1 MVSIL
6 ELSVSFLLTEYR
18 TQGNNMKIITTLLA
32 TLMVTQAMAIES
44 LKYTVLEKD
53 NKIEVRRYE
62 SYITASVTFDS
73 EEEFEQ
79 QAFKTLAD
87 YIFGNN
93 ISMTSPVLT
102 KGEKIGMTS
111 PVLSGEVNSRWTMSF
126 SMPKRYTLETL
137 PTPNND
143 KIRIEE
149 VQGNT
154 IVAIKFSGFMSD
166 YNFNRNEAKLKIWLD
181 DNGYDYQDAV
191 IKAGYNPPWT
201 LPFLRRNEV
210 LIPLI

>member
-1 MVSIL
+1 M
-6 ELSVSFLLTEYR
+6 
-18 TQGNNMKIITTLLA
+18 
-32 TLMVTQAMAIES
+32 
-44 LKYTVLEKD
+44 
-53 NKIEVRRYE
+53 
-62 SYITASVTFDS
+62 
-73 EEEFEQ
+73 
-79 QAFKTLAD
+79 
-87 YIFGNN
+87 
-93 ISMTSPVLT
+93 
-102 KGEKIGMTS
+102 
-111 PVLSGEVNSRWTMSF
+111 
-126 SMPKRYTLETL
+126 

>member
-126 SMPKRYTLETL
+126 SMPKR
-137 PTPNND
+137 
-143 KIRIEE
+143 
-149 VQGNT
+149 
-154 IVAIKFSGFMSD
+154 
-166 YNFNRNEAKLKIWLD
+166 
-181 DNGYDYQDAV
+181 
-191 IKAGYNPPWT
+191 
-201 LPFLRRNEV
+201 
-210 LIPLI
+210 

>member
-1 MVSIL
+1 
-6 ELSVSFLLTEYR
+6 
-18 TQGNNMKIITTLLA
+18 MKIITTLLA